1 MSTPSRR
8 DILKGA
14 RYMAATPLVG
24 AAMAS
29 SAYQA
34 KIVPK
39 LKGSAKSVVI
49 PTHELAGPNGA
60 AYIEERIDFPAVWDV
75 HVQDMAGHGLPA
87 LTSEQIAAQ
96 CSAPIGTKSLR
107 ELAEGKKTVAI
118 SFDDLTRTTP
128 SFTVTP
134 WLVAELSKAGIKDE
148 NILFIGSFG
157 THRPMTQTEVGRKL
171 GVEIAK
177 KYAWLNHDVMDNV
190 KEIGTTTRENKIRVN
205 QTFLGADLKI
215 CISGIKVHYDAGYG
229 GGAKAILPGLSH
241 LSTVEYNH
249 TQILTKVHT
258 TGPVRIFKND
268 MRLDMIEAAKMAK
281 VDYTLQIMYSDH
293 LRPTHVWAGD
303 IVEAHHAG
311 VRVAAKTYC
320 TPTFKDADIVVANA
334 YPQNAQAF
342 HGATWIN
349 HSVRDGG
356 TGVVIIQH
364 PLGIDPVHYL
374 NNRLA
379 GIHGATQ
386 FDLTDRRLA
395 GIRRGGSGN
404 QKKIN
409 TVVYSQYLTRNMKN
423 NYKTGTFFY
432 DKWDDVVAK
441 LRELHPGDSTQVAV
455 YPYAGMQHQEIALDG

>member
-1 MSTPSRR
+1 MLTPSRR

-14 RYMAATPLVG
+14 RYVAATPLIG

-29 SAYQA
+29 SDYQA
-34 KIVPK
+34 GIVPK

-60 AYIEERIDFPAVWDV
+60 PFIEERIDFPAAWDV
-75 HVQDMAGHGLPA
+75 HVQDMAGHSLPV
-87 LTSEQIAAQ
+87 LTQDQIAAQ
-96 CSAPIGTKSLR
+96 CNQPIGTKSLR

-128 SFTVTP
+128 AFAVTP
-134 WLVAELSKAGIKDE
+134 WLMAELARAGIKDE

-157 THRPMTQTEVGRKL
+157 THRAMTQEEVGRKL
-171 GVEIAK
+171 GPQIAK

-190 KEIGTTTRENKIRVN
+190 KEVGTTTRNNKVLLN

-215 CISGIKVHYDAGYG
+215 CISGIKVHQDAGYG
-229 GGAKAILPGLSH
+229 GGAKAILPGLAH

-249 TQILTKVHT
+249 TRILTKVNT
-258 TGPVRIFKND
+258 TGPVKIFKND
-268 MRLDMIEAAKMAK
+268 MRLDMIEAAKMAN
-281 VDYTLQIMYSDH
+281 VDYTVQIMYNDR
-293 LRPTHVWAGD
+293 LRPTHIWAGD

-320 TPTFKDADIVVANA
+320 TPTLRDADIVVANG

-342 HGATWIN
+342 HGALWVN
-349 HSVRDGG
+349 YSVRDGG
-356 TGVVIIQH
+356 TGVVIVQH
-364 PLGIDPVHYL
+364 PLGVDPVHYL

-386 FDLTDRRLA
+386 FDLTERRLL
-395 GIRRGGSGN
+395 GGRPGSRAN
-404 QKKIN
+404 QKKTN
-409 TVVYSQYLTRNMKN
+409 TIIYSQYLTRNMMN
-423 NYKTGTFFY
+423 NYKTGTFFC
-432 DKWDDVVAK
+432 DKWEQVVAK
-441 LRELHPGDSTQVAV
+441 LQELHPGDSNKVAV
-455 YPYAGMQHQEIALDG
+455 YPYAGMQHQEIELDG

>member
-14 RYMAATPLVG
+14 RYMAATPLIG

-34 KIVPK
+34 KVVPM
-39 LKGSAKSVVI
+39 LKGSAKSIVI

-60 AYIEERIDFPAVWDV
+60 PFVEERIDFPEAWDV
-75 HVQDMAGHGLPA
+75 QVQDMAGHSLPV
-87 LTSEQIAAQ
+87 LTADQIASQ
-96 CSAPIGTKSLR
+96 CNEPIGTKSLR

-128 SFTVTP
+128 AFAVTP
-134 WLVAELSKAGIKDE
+134 WVVAELAKAGIKDE

-157 THRPMTQTEVGRKL
+157 THRAMTQEEVGRKL
-171 GVEIAK
+171 GPQIAK

-190 KEIGTTTRENKIRVN
+190 KEVGTTTRNNKILLN
-205 QTFLGADLKI
+205 QTFLASDLKI
-215 CISGIKVHYDAGYG
+215 CISGIKVHQDAGYG
-229 GGAKAILPGLSH
+229 GGAKAILPGLAH

-249 TQILTKVHT
+249 TKILTKVNT

-281 VDYTLQIMYSDH
+281 VDYTVQIMYNDR
-293 LRPTHVWAGD
+293 LRPTHIWAGD
-303 IVEAHHAG
+303 IVDAHHAG

-320 TPTFKDADIVVANA
+320 TPTVKDADIVVANG

-342 HGATWIN
+342 HGALWVN
-349 HSVRDGG
+349 YSVREGG
-356 TGVVIIQH
+356 TGVVIVQH

-379 GIHGATQ
+379 GIKGATQ
-386 FDLTDRRLA
+386 FDLTQRRMSGA
-395 GIRRGGSGN
+395 GRH
-404 QKKIN
+404 QKSAN
-409 TVVYSQYLTRNMKN
+409 TIIYSQYLTRNMMN
-423 NYKTGTFFY
+423 NYKTGTFFF
-432 DKWDDVVAK
+432 DKWSDVVAK
-441 LRELHPGDSTQVAV
+441 LRELHPGDSTKVAV
-455 YPYAGMQHQEIALDG
+455 YPYAGMQHQEIELDG